1 MPDIGDASPIWSP
14 DGSTF
19 AYISGTEV
27 QCPEASNADECAGQ
41 YDLTIMS
48 LRLATNTTEK
58 LGPGGRC
65 WCLGVGSSLGW
76 SPDGTRLVLVL
87 PPLSG
92 GPSGDFGLYVM
103 NADGSDLRLLSA
115 GYAGSPAWQP
125 VP

>member
-1 MPDIGDASPIWSP
+1 MRGAIWSP

-19 AYISGTEV
+19 AYFAETAVE
-27 QCPEASNADECAGQ
+27 CPQASNAEECAGQ

-48 LRLATNTTEK
+48 LPLATNTPEE

-65 WCLGVGSSLGW
+65 VCLGTYASLGW

-87 PPLSG
+87 RSP
-92 GPSGDFGLYVM
+92 DWGLFVM
-103 NADGSDLRLLSA
+103 NADGRDLRLLSDGWA
-115 GYAGSPAWQP
+115 SSVAWQP